1 MCVFFYIYI
10 LPTVSPGGSLR
21 GEGVCIKTLLAA
33 FEHYMREESTEAQ
46 EEAMKGKTGLK
57 EVSVGRKGMSLAKG
71 PDHEQRSALHL
82 QGGSQLGQHGSPLF
96 LLPRPHTRTG
106 LQCTAADDVR
116 LHQLD
121 KVINASLKPTSNISS
136 LERSKSLRH
145 LPQRPRW
152 PLGQARGLCV

>member
-1 MCVFFYIYI
+1 MCVFFIYI

-33 FEHYMREESTEAQ
+33 FEHYMCEESTEAQ

-82 QGGSQLGQHGSPLF
+82 QGGSQ
-96 LLPRPHTRTG
+96 
-106 LQCTAADDVR
+106 
-116 LHQLD
+116 HQ
-121 KVINASLKPTSNISS
+121 
-136 LERSKSLRH
+136 
-145 LPQRPRW
+145 
-152 PLGQARGLCV
+152 

>member
-1 MCVFFYIYI
+1 MYNRVYINIYVCFFIYI

-82 QGGSQLGQHGSPLF
+82 QGGLPTGSTWEPPF
-96 LLPRPHTRTG
+96 F
-106 LQCTAADDVR
+106 AAPSAHKDGAAVY
-116 LHQLD
+116 
-121 KVINASLKPTSNISS
+121 SS
-136 LERSKSLRH
+136 
-145 LPQRPRW
+145 
-152 PLGQARGLCV
+152 